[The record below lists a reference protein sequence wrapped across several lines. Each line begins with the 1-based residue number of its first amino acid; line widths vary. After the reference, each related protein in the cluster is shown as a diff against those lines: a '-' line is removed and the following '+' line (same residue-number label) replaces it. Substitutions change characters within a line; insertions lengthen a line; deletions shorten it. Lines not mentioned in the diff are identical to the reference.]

1 MLLQAV
7 AWTSALHAQQG
18 PPSPVNAP
26 TSPAPADQDPAA
38 KQDPA
43 GTRIVAPGQ
52 AAGGKQGG
60 QQGQEVQF
68 DEAVLKLKGLPV
80 RAIQMAKAA
89 GGGAPPRVLD
99 AATAD
104 PVVRSLETRVGR
116 PFEPR
121 QVSSDCANLWH
132 ERRLVVAAWVLEVE
146 GEVVVRFIIEREV
159 ETYERVEFRGLVHF
173 DRATVNNLLGLGTDR
188 QITSTEAEAMRKV
201 LLARYRRDG
210 YAFAG
215 IELQERVPDELDDEK
230 SKDATGIPRVEGAAR
245 RILFRVDEG
254 PKVTIRNVLMMG
266 NRSFAAEPVFG
277 MFGTDDY
284 LLRDSHIQSD
294 PAWGLKR
301 GGAYSREILEEDL
314 DRLRLFYRGNGF
326 LDATVDLAEVLF
338 SEDRTEADVTFLVV
352 EGPRYRIKSVR
363 IEHVDARGEPT
374 RTAPLYAADEIQK
387 DLKIE
392 PGEFYNHGRLQRDW
406 LGIQEFYGRR
416 GHPASSFPGMEK
428 DPAASRVYYP
438 PSETY
443 GLEPEVDIVFRVY
456 EGVPKNLRD
465 VVIRGNQ
472 FTRDAVIR
480 RRIRIAPGDRID
492 MKEVSRSQRNLDQSR
507 YFDDPVTMRGPRLQ
521 FEPVAG
527 EQDLLDLAVD
537 LEDGATGEL
546 RWGVGIS
553 TGQGAQASITFNK
566 RNFDLV
572 NLPSSANP
580 VTVIREVL
588 DNKAFHGGGQNLN
601 MLLAP
606 GSRFSQFRL
615 AWTDP
620 DIFGEHQD
628 THELRVAGQ
637 RIIRRLPDG
646 YTSDTLGAEV
656 GLSRNFTD
664 EFNVGLSLR
673 EDSVRVGSLA
683 PDATSLAFD
692 AEGTTELRG
701 LRLNARYRD
710 YDDLRRPTS
719 GFEIG
724 LSAEMNGGFLGGEE
738 SFTKFTHTAQVYV
751 PLGENEMGH
760 RTVLHLEHLLG
771 TAQAF
776 GGSDDVFLTERFY
789 MGGSNLRGF
798 SYRGA
803 GPKQFNRP
811 VGGEVT
817 YTATAELSFPLIAT
831 RLENEIR
838 DRELLRWVM
847 FTDIGLL
854 GLSTSDSTFGELRG
868 SSGVGLRIEV
878 PLLELPISLDLAW
891 PWQFEE
897 SDDRRQ
903 FYFSIAR

>member
-1 MLLQAV
+1 
-7 AWTSALHAQQG
+7 
-18 PPSPVNAP
+18 
-26 TSPAPADQDPAA
+26 
-38 KQDPA
+38 
-43 GTRIVAPGQ
+43 
-52 AAGGKQGG
+52 
-60 QQGQEVQF
+60 VQF
-68 DEAVLKLKGLPV
+68 DEAVQKLKGLPV
-80 RAIQMAKAA
+80 RAIQMAKATA
-89 GGGAPPRVLD
+89 EGAPPRVLD
-99 AATAD
+99 AAAAD

-132 ERRLVVAAWVLEVE
+132 ERRLVVAAVALEVE

-159 ETYERVEFRGLVHF
+159 ETYERVDFRGLVHF
-173 DRATVNNLLGLGTDR
+173 DRPTVDSLLGLGVDR
-188 QITSTEAEAMRKV
+188 QVTSTEAEAMRKV

-210 YAFAG
+210 YAFVG
-215 IELQERVPDELDDEK
+215 IDLQERVPDEVKDDK
-230 SKDATGIPRVEGAAR
+230 SKDASNVPRAEGGAR
-245 RILFRVDEG
+245 RILFQVDEG
-254 PKVTIRNVLMMG
+254 PKVTIRKVQVMG
-266 NRSFAAEPVFG
+266 NRSFAAEPAFG
-277 MFGTDDY
+277 LFGTDDY

-294 PAWGLKR
+294 PAWGFKR
-301 GGAYSREILEEDL
+301 GGAYSREVLEEDL
-314 DRLRLFYRGNGF
+314 DRLRLFYRSNGF

-352 EGPRYRIKSVR
+352 EGPRYRIKSIR
-363 IEHVDARGEPT
+363 IEHVDARGEPVK
-374 RTAPLYAADEIQK
+374 TAPLYSADEIQK
-387 DLKIE
+387 ELKAK
-392 PGEFYNHGRLQRDW
+392 PGEFYDHGRLQRDW

-428 DPAASRVYYP
+428 DPTASRVYYP
-438 PSETY
+438 PREIY
-443 GLEPEVDIVFRVY
+443 GVEPEVAIVFQVY

-472 FTRDAVIR
+472 YTRDAVIR
-480 RRIRIAPGDRID
+480 RRFRVAPGERVD

-507 YFDDPVTMRGPRLQ
+507 YFNDPVTMRGPRLQ
-521 FEPVAG
+521 FEPVPG

-566 RNFDLV
+566 RNFDLW
-572 NLPSSANP
+572 NPPSSPNP
-580 VTVIREVL
+580 VTVISEML
-588 DNKAFHGGGQNLN
+588 DNKAFHGGGQTLN

-606 GSRFSQFRL
+606 GSRFSQFRIS
-615 AWTDP
+615 WTEP
-620 DIFGEHQD
+620 DVFGEHLD

-646 YTSDTLGAEV
+646 YTSDTLGAEI
-656 GLSRNFTD
+656 GLSRNFT
-664 EFNVGLSLR
+664 EQFNVGLSLR
-673 EDSVRVGSLA
+673 EDSIRVDNLA

-692 AEGTTELRG
+692 AQGTTELRG

-719 GFEIG
+719 GFELG
-724 LSAEMNGGFLGGEE
+724 FSAEVDGGFLGGEE
-738 SFTKFTHTAQVYV
+738 SLTKWTHTAQVYI
-751 PLGENEMGH
+751 PFAENEMGH
-760 RTVLHLEHLLG
+760 RTVLHLEHFLG
-771 TAQAF
+771 GADAF
-776 GGSDDVFLTERFY
+776 GSSDDVFLTERFY

-803 GPKQFNRP
+803 GPKQFGRP
-811 VGGEVT
+811 IGGEAT
-817 YTATAELSFPLIAT
+817 YTATAEISFPLIAT

-847 FTDIGLL
+847 FTDVGLL
-854 GLSTSDSTFGELRG
+854 GLSMSDSTFGELRG

-891 PWQFEE
+891 PWRYEE

-903 FYFSIAR
+903 FYFSIAK